1 MDADGTP
8 LAILF
13 ADISGST
20 SLYEKLGNSQALR
33 MVNDCFGSMRTAL
46 ETHHGTLV
54 KTIGDEI
61 IARFDSA
68 DHALQA
74 ASAMQVA
81 LRARAADAPQ
91 LGVKIGFTYGPVIQE
106 NADVF
111 GDTVNLASRMVAMA
125 NPGQIL
131 TTRHAVEV
139 LTPFL
144 RSTCRNLYTTNVKGK
159 TEKIVVF
166 EVMWHQ
172 DKGITVVGGP
182 GEMEPGKPVTAK
194 FSYRGKEWTLDE
206 ARDAVTAGRDPV
218 SDILVAGDK
227 VSRNHARIFTRQG
240 KYVLVDQSAN
250 GTFVKRENREI
261 LLQREEYILT
271 GHGQIGLGQSVL
283 DSGEEIITYEVA

>member
-20 SLYEKLGNSQALR
+20 SLYEKLGNSRALR

-182 GEMEPGKPVTAK
+182 GRMEPGKPVVAK
-194 FSYRGKEWTLDE
+194 LGYRGREWTLDE

-218 SDILVAGDK
+218 NDILVAGDK